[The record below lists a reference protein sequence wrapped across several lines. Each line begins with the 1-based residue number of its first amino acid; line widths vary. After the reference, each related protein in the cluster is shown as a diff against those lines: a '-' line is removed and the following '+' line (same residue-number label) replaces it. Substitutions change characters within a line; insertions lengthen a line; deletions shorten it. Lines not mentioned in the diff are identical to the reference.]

1 LQLDSYSVFFTGELL
16 PNFDLKNMISI
27 YTKDFSWEKWLKF
40 KRSRIKK
47 FQIANVL
54 SELPEGSQEY
64 RKILFSFYLH
74 I

>member
-1 LQLDSYSVFFTGELL
+1 
-16 PNFDLKNMISI
+16 MISI
-27 YTKDFSWEKWLKF
+27 FTKDFSWEKWLKF

>member
-1 LQLDSYSVFFTGELL
+1 VFFLGELL

-27 YTKDFSWEKWLKF
+27 FTKDFSWEKWLKF
-40 KRSRIKK
+40 KRSQIKK

-64 RKILFSFYLH
+64 RKILFSFYLY